1 MSSKYGKIPRGR
13 VSQMQS
19 YLRQRKWF
27 QLFLEEAH
35 RCLVFF
41 LTLDH
46 QHQQLGLGPGSV
58 LLRTLSKDGK
68 YFNRIV
74 LSSRFQRVAKG
85 IFCSDCCIHPGREYI
100 FWGYSGYS
108 VVTQSPKEYGW
119 SQLCF
124 ASQHQREYFRC
135 KPCEIHLGRS
145 WSPDKTKQNSILGKH
160 SSNERRK
167 KIGNVKVDGALL
179 TKALLQSRMMDF
191 PYMLE
196 WQRRQELLERCLV
209 IVVHCLW
216 HLLKSCPVFF
226 DRLRREQVRENYSA
240 CSKK

>member
-1 MSSKYGKIPRGR
+1 MEKYPEAEWVKCKVTSGRGSDSNCFLKRPTDASFSSSHLII
-13 VSQMQS
+13 SINS
-19 YLRQRKWF
+19 L
-27 QLFLEEAH
+27 A
-35 RCLVFF
+35 LVLARFCF
-41 LTLDH
+41 EHSAKMASISTE
-46 QHQQLGLGPGSV
+46 
-58 LLRTLSKDGK
+58 
-68 YFNRIV
+68 
-74 LSSRFQRVAKG
+74 LSSAADSSGLQNESSALIVASTLAGNKYVFG
-85 IFCSDCCIHPGREYI
+85 ST
-100 FWGYSGYS
+100 GYS

-226 DRLRREQVRENYSA
+226 DRLRREQVRKNYSA